1 MSEKSLHEINS
12 RKHERKA
19 ALLTFLC
26 SSGMG
31 VLCFL
36 ITAFTIQDP
45 PPGEQYVAVDF
56 AEIGEVE
63 DAGGVT
69 ETEVPSEVVEEVVE
83 EQEAVESIQEQVQA
97 EEVVTQEESEDA
109 IQEVVEEV
117 EEEEPTVEEPE
128 RESQGANL
136 ISQFAA
142 SGGGGSQGDSEG
154 VGNQGAEDGRIEGTG
169 VVTGDF
175 FEASLGDG
183 AKMVEGPVLDETPSK
198 EGNVRVRIIVDSKG
212 NVIDAK
218 PDAAD
223 QFTNTRYSELYE
235 LAIKAA
241 KSTKWA
247 ESSIPRRK
255 GYINFRFELE

>member
-26 SSGMG
+26 SSGMV

-83 EQEAVESIQEQVQA
+83 EQESVESIQEPVQA
-97 EEVVTQEESEDA
+97 EEVVTQEESEVA

-128 RESQGANL
+128 ESPKERTLSVNSPL
-136 ISQFAA
+136 L
-142 SGGGGSQGDSEG
+142 
-154 VGNQGAEDGRIEGTG
+154 AEEVLKVIQKALETK
-169 VVTGDF
+169 VQ
-175 FEASLGDG
+175 
-183 AKMVEGPVLDETPSK
+183 KMVVSREQAWLLVTLD
-198 EGNVRVRIIVDSKG
+198 
-212 NVIDAK
+212 
-218 PDAAD
+218 
-223 QFTNTRYSELYE
+223 L
-235 LAIKAA
+235 L
-241 KSTKWA
+241 
-247 ESSIPRRK
+247 
-255 GYINFRFELE
+255 L

>member
-26 SSGMG
+26 SSSMG

-45 PPGEQYVAVDF
+45 PPGEQYVAVVF

-83 EQEAVESIQEQVQA
+83 EQEAVESIQEPVQA
-97 EEVVTQEESEDA
+97 EEVVTQEESEVA

-169 VVTGDF
+169 VVTGDY
-175 FEASLGDG
+175 FEAGLGDG
-183 AKMVEGPVLDETPSK
+183 SMMVEGPVLDETPFK
-198 EGNVRVRIIVDSKG
+198 EGNVRVKITVDSKG
-212 NVIDAK
+212 NVIRAE
-218 PDAAD
+218 PDAAHK
-223 QFTNTRYSELYE
+223 FTNTRYSELYE

-241 KSTKWA
+241 MSTKWA
-247 ESSIPRRK
+247 ESSNPRRL

>member
-69 ETEVPSEVVEEVVE
+69 ETEVSSEVVEEVVE
-83 EQEAVESIQEQVQA
+83 EQEAVESIQEPVQA
-97 EEVVTQEESEDA
+97 EEVVTQEESEVA

-175 FEASLGDG
+175 GSASLNGGSLVNPPKLNEDPEKEGVVRMKIIVRGDG
-183 AKMVEGPVLDETPSK
+183 TVKSAFY
-198 EGNVRVRIIVDSKG
+198 
-212 NVIDAK
+212 DAK
-218 PDAAD
+218 NSNFADSRHIGLAKTAALTAT
-223 QFTNTRYSELYE
+223 FTT
-235 LAIKAA
+235 
-241 KSTKWA
+241 STLP
-247 ESSIPRRK
+247 ERS
-255 GYINFRFELE
+255 GYIDIRFELE

>member
-1 MSEKSLHEINS
+1 MSEKSLHELNS

-26 SSGMG
+26 SSGVA
-31 VLCFL
+31 VLCFF
-36 ITAFTIQDP
+36 ITACTIQDP

-63 DAGGVT
+63 DAGAVT
-69 ETEVPSEVVEEVVE
+69 ETEIPSEVVEEVVE
-83 EQEAVESIQEQVQA
+83 AQEALESIQEAVQA
-97 EEVVTQEESEDA
+97 EQVVAQEDSEIA
-109 IQEVVEEV
+109 IEEVVEELV
-117 EEEEPTVEEPE
+117 EQEPPVEEPE
-128 RESQGANL
+128 RESGGANL
-136 ISQFAA
+136 VSQFAA
-142 SGGGGSQGDSEG
+142 SGGGGSQGDSED

-235 LAIKAA
+235 LARKAA

>member
-12 RKHERKA
+12 RKHKRKA

-26 SSGMG
+26 SSGMV

-83 EQEAVESIQEQVQA
+83 EQEAVESIQEPVQA
-97 EEVVTQEESEDA
+97 EEVVTQE
-109 IQEVVEEV
+109 VEEV
-117 EEEEPTVEEPE
+117 EEEEPTVDEPE

-175 FEASLGDG
+175 GSASLNGGSLVNPPKLNEDPEKEGVVRMKIIVRGDG
-183 AKMVEGPVLDETPSK
+183 TVKSAFY
-198 EGNVRVRIIVDSKG
+198 
-212 NVIDAK
+212 DAK
-218 PDAAD
+218 NSTFADSRHIGLAKTAALTAT
-223 QFTNTRYSELYE
+223 FTT
-235 LAIKAA
+235 
-241 KSTKWA
+241 STLP
-247 ESSIPRRK
+247 ERS
-255 GYINFRFELE
+255 GYIDIRFELE